1 MKASTDI
8 TLLQLS
14 GEESRR
20 LVVTFADTDGD
31 ASARI
36 LFVDE
41 WSKGREVMLDLSE
54 LERLREVL
62 STDAQTMRRDG
73 AYLKL
78 ESDDLIFTVR
88 DTNRGEP
95 YRDGFDFNLER
106 DWDGY
111 PIFIETDE
119 CRAFAK
125 EIGKILNEGAAASP
139 AR

>member
-1 MKASTDI
+1 MKASTDMTI
-8 TLLQLS
+8 LQLS
-14 GEESRR
+14 GEEGGR
-20 LVVTFADTDGD
+20 LVVTFTVAQDD
-31 ASARI
+31 AAARI

-41 WSKGREVMLDLSE
+41 WRKGREVTLDLNE

-62 STDAQTMRRDG
+62 STDAQTMRKDG

-78 ESDDLIFTVR
+78 ESDDLVFTVR

>member
-31 ASARI
+31 TSARI

-41 WSKGREVMLDLSE
+41 WSKGREVELDSSE
-54 LERLREVL
+54 LDQLREVL
-62 STDAQTMRRDG
+62 STDAATMRKHG
-73 AYLKL
+73 AHLTIG
-78 ESDDLIFTVR
+78 SDDLTFAVR
-88 DTNRGEP
+88 ATNRGEP
-95 YRDGFDFNLER
+95 YRDGFDFNIER

-119 CRAFAK
+119 CREFAK
-125 EIGKILNEGAAASP
+125 AIAKVLNQASP
-139 AR
+139 SRSR